1 MLKRFQF
8 AAKCHK
14 RNSDLQFWTHENHAI
29 EVYSHTFFLQKMA
42 YIHDNPVRSGLVL
55 NAEDWMC
62 SSQLNYSGLESL
74 IEIDLADI

>member
-1 MLKRFQF
+1 
-8 AAKCHK
+8 
-14 RNSDLQFWTHENHAI
+14 
-29 EVYSHTFFLQKMA
+29 MA